1 MKGLLLIIKYCNFI
15 FNFQVSC
22 RLSSSNLVSNI
33 VALLHTNAQEANST
47 LLLPELGRYIA
58 FLHSPSRNHRQGNHH
73 LAAFEI
79 ESNETADYSTRDSRI
94 PAPRCN
100 VNKPGNLQLS
110 HFASDSE
117 FLHWR
122 AKEQLVDKNI
132 STMTLHEL
140 RRRRRQILMSI
151 LLHQSHS
158 PQYSNIHK

>member
-1 MKGLLLIIKYCNFI
+1 M
-15 FNFQVSC
+15 FQVDFQVQV
-22 RLSSSNLVSNI
+22 SSQI
-33 VALLHTNAQEANST
+33 LLHYYTQMHKKPTQRYYYQSWADTS
-47 LLLPELGRYIA
+47 LL
-58 FLHSPSRNHRQGNHH
+58 LHSPSRNHRQGNHH